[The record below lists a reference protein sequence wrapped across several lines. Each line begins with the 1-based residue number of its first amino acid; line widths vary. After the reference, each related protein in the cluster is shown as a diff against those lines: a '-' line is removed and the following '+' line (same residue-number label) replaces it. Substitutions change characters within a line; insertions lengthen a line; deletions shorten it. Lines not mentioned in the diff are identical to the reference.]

1 MIITQI
7 KHGKSINSNLTN
19 TGTRQDEV
27 CKVNDMS
34 ANLSEWTTE
43 YNPESEGPPFGQ
55 AYVYPTVKRGGD
67 YFYNTDSYS
76 GYTSARHLYFGS
88 TDTSTKEKSVGFR
101 ITLYMQ

>member
-1 MIITQI
+1 MQI
-7 KHGKSINSNLTN
+7 KYGKSINSNLTN

-55 AYVYPTVKRGGD
+55 ASVYPTLKRGGN
-67 YFYNTDSYS
+67 YFYNSDSSYV
-76 GYTSARHLYFGS
+76 GRTSSRYLYFGS
-88 TDTSTKEKSVGFR
+88 TGTSTKEKSIGFR
-101 ITLYMQ
+101 LTLYMQ